1 LVWLGDYQSEE
12 DPERLIDEKM
22 SLYVAASRPR
32 NRLVI
37 AWTNSDLQNGGPAPE
52 VLSGLLEPE
61 LRDKVERGWK
71 NG

>member
-1 LVWLGDYQSEE
+1 
-12 DPERLIDEKM
+12 
-22 SLYVAASRPR
+22 
-32 NRLVI
+32 VI